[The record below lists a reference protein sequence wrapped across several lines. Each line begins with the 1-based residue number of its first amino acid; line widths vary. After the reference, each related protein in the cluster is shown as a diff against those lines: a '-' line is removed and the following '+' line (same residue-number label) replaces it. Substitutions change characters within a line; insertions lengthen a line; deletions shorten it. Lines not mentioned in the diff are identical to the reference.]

1 MGSGIKGDALANAG
15 RGIQQ
20 QTSARNQMLGFAGR
34 GDKLYNTMFPTL
46 RNELINPQ
54 GFGSDMNAINTANQQ
69 SIGGSVAGA
78 VGQGNLMAARTGNA
92 GGFAPALDEAARSGA
107 RQLSQNAVG
116 TQEANAYLKQQ
127 QREQAT
133 QALGNIYGENT
144 NATLRALGLG
154 NDALQTSNQALG
166 IAGNQKSFGSILGDS
181 LANALGN
188 SLGNVSASVGGF
200 SMGA

>member
-15 RGIQQ
+15 RGIDLSQRGINQ
-20 QTSARNQMLGFAGR
+20 ANRFTGRTSQ
-34 GDKLYNTMFPTL
+34 LYNTMFPTL
-46 RNELINPQ
+46 RNELMNPQ
-54 GFGSDMNAINTANQQ
+54 GFGKDMGAINTANQQ

-133 QALGNIYGENT
+133 QALGNLYGENT

-154 NDALQTSNQALG
+154 NEALG
-166 IAGNQKSFGSILGDS
+166 ESTNALNIAGGQKSFGNILGDS
-181 LANALGN
+181 FANQLGK
-188 SLGNVSASVGGF
+188 SLGSISVTV
-200 SMGA
+200 